1 MTGGYIYALLGIG
14 AFLGTSL
21 GGYTLYNMYNNSKDS
36 DTNDIFSEFKFIPK
50 KTATTSD
57 DTIIPSGNISLENA
71 SSEQKNF
78 TNILKQT
85 EDLYNNTDRAQEA
98 NPPRYSASDAAN
110 AAYAASTAAASA
122 ASTAAA
128 AASTAAAAAA
138 STAAAAD
145 AAAAARKRISA
156 TQRAMG
162 VTIQPRNR
170 AP

>member
-98 NPPRYSASDAAN
+98 NPPRYSASDAAKAATN
-110 AAYAASTAAASA
+110 AAK
-122 ASTAAA
+122 

-138 STAAAAD
+138 TAAAD
-145 AAAAARKRISA
+145 AVAAATAAVTPPPAKGETLSA
-156 TQRAMG
+156 VERAMG